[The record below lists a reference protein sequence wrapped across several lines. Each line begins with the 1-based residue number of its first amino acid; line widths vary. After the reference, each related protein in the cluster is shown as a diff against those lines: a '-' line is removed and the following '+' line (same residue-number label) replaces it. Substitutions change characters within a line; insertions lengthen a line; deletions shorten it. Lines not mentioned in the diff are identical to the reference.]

1 MLTDGKSTCYVGMT
15 DVIVIL
21 FVSTDVVGRCFCHV
35 DVMLI
40 MTDVIVI
47 LFVSTDVVGRC
58 FCHVDVMANNAILTD
73 VMVTLCYCD

>member
-21 FVSTDVVGRCFCHV
+21 FVSTDVVGRCFGHV
-35 DVMLI
+35 DVI
-40 MTDVIVI
+40 
-47 LFVSTDVVGRC
+47 
-58 FCHVDVMANNAILTD
+58 ANNAILTD